1 LAERVISATFFIRG
15 TLGGAS
21 MAHREP
27 PPALNLER
35 IHLRRAPEGPISDQG
50 QVHETDPSGTGFQ
63 SDLELLEIDLR
74 SIEKPGIR
82 RSVDT
87 ALKRLVDI
95 LLSATALVIGAPLFF
110 GVWIAIQVSSP
121 GPAIF
126 SHRRIGAGGVYFNCF
141 KFRTMIQNADEL
153 LEEVL
158 SVHPDLRDE
167 YALTHKLKEDPRV
180 TRIGNMLRK
189 TSLDEF
195 PQFWNVLKGDM
206 SIVGPRPIVTAE
218 VERYGHWLP
227 LILELRPG
235 ITGLWQVS
243 GRNDTTYAERI
254 ALDRRY
260 ALTRNIATDF
270 SIMLKTPSV
279 MIKRNGAY

>member
-1 LAERVISATFFIRG
+1 MEHEELPRAVNLGRISLRG
-15 TLGGAS
+15 APGS
-21 MAHREP
+21 RP
-27 PPALNLER
+27 
-35 IHLRRAPEGPISDQG
+35 RAQG
-50 QVHETDPSGTGFQ
+50 WIHETDPPKTQ
-63 SDLELLEIDLR
+63 LQNDLDLFEIDLR
-74 SIEKPGIR
+74 SIEKAGIR

-87 ALKRLVDI
+87 ALKRLIDI
-95 LLSATALVIGAPLFF
+95 ILSATALVVGSPLLL
-110 GVWIAIQVSSP
+110 GVWIAIHLSSP
-121 GPAIF
+121 GPAFF

-141 KFRTMIQNADEL
+141 KFRTMVQNADEL
-153 LEEVL
+153 LEDVL
-158 SVHPDLRDE
+158 SVHPDLREE
-167 YALTHKLKEDPRV
+167 YALTHKLKDDPRV

-260 ALTRNIATDF
+260 ALTRNIAKDF

>member
-1 LAERVISATFFIRG
+1 
-15 TLGGAS
+15 
-21 MAHREP
+21 MAHKEP
-27 PPALNLER
+27 PPALNVGR
-35 IHLRRAPEGPISDQG
+35 IHLRRATVGHNSDQAW
-50 QVHETDPSGTGFQ
+50 VHETDPSTTRIQ
-63 SDLELLEIDLR
+63 NELDLLEVDLR
-74 SIEKPGIR
+74 PIEKAGSR
-82 RSVDT
+82 RPIDT
-87 ALKRLVDI
+87 ALKRLIDI
-95 LLSATALVIGAPLFF
+95 VLSASALVVGSPLFL
-110 GVWIAIQVSSP
+110 GIWIAIRVSSP

-126 SHRRIGAGGVYFNCF
+126 RHRRIGAGGVYFDCF
-141 KFRTMIQNADEL
+141 KFRTMVQNADEL
-153 LEEVL
+153 LEDVL
-158 SVHPDLRDE
+158 SVHPDLREE
-167 YALTHKLKEDPRV
+167 YELTYKLKDDPRV

>member
-1 LAERVISATFFIRG
+1 
-15 TLGGAS
+15 

-35 IHLRRAPEGPISDQG
+35 IYFRRAAEGRIGDQEWAHEIDPTKT
-50 QVHETDPSGTGFQ
+50 QVQ
-63 SDLELLEIDLR
+63 NDLDLFEIDLG
-74 SIEKPGIR
+74 SIEKAGIR
-82 RSVDT
+82 RSIDT
-87 ALKRLVDI
+87 ALKRLIDI
-95 LLSATALVIGAPLFF
+95 VLSATALVVGSPLLL
-110 GVWIAIQVSSP
+110 GVWIAIRVSSP
-121 GPAIF
+121 GPAFF
-126 SHRRIGAGGVYFNCF
+126 SHRRIGAGGVYFDCF
-141 KFRTMIQNADEL
+141 KFRTMVQNADEL
-153 LEEVL
+153 LDDVL
-158 SVHPDLRDE
+158 SIHPDLREE
-167 YALTHKLKEDPRV
+167 YAQTHKLKDDPRV

-260 ALTRNIATDF
+260 ALTRNLATDF

-279 MIKRNGAY
+279 MIKQNGAY

>member
-1 LAERVISATFFIRG
+1 
-15 TLGGAS
+15 
-21 MAHREP
+21 MAHRER

-35 IHLRRAPEGPISDQG
+35 IHLRRAPEGPISHQEW
-50 QVHETDPSGTGFQ
+50 VHETGPTNTELQ
-63 SDLELLEIDLR
+63 NALDLFEIDLR
-74 SIEKPGIR
+74 SIEKTGIR

-87 ALKRLVDI
+87 TLKRIIDI
-95 LLSATALVIGAPLFF
+95 ILSATALVVGSPLLL
-110 GVWIAIQVSSP
+110 GVWVAIRVSSP
-121 GPAIF
+121 GPAVF

-141 KFRTMIQNADEL
+141 KFRTMVQNADEL
-153 LEEVL
+153 LEDVL
-158 SVHPDLRDE
+158 TVHPDLREE
-167 YALTHKLKEDPRV
+167 YALTHKLKDDPRV

-260 ALTRNIATDF
+260 VLTRNIATDF

>member
-1 LAERVISATFFIRG
+1 
-15 TLGGAS
+15 
-21 MAHREP
+21 MAHEEL
-27 PPALNLER
+27 PPALNLEH
-35 IHLRRAPEGPISDQG
+35 ISHGAPGRRLSARGWIY
-50 QVHETDPSGTGFQ
+50 ETDPPKTQ
-63 SDLELLEIDLR
+63 LQTDLDLFEIDLR
-74 SIEKPGIR
+74 TIEKAGIR
-82 RSVDT
+82 GPIDT
-87 ALKRLVDI
+87 ALKRLIDI
-95 LLSATALVIGAPLFF
+95 VLSAIALVVGSPLLL
-110 GVWIAIQVSSP
+110 GVWIAIKVSSP

-126 SHRRIGAGGVYFNCF
+126 SHRRIGAGGIYFDCF
-141 KFRTMIQNADEL
+141 KFRTMVQHADEL

-158 SVHPDLRDE
+158 SDHADLREE
-167 YALTHKLKEDPRV
+167 YSLTHKLKEDPRV
-180 TRIGNMLRK
+180 TQIGNMLRK

-206 SIVGPRPIVTAE
+206 SIVGPRPIVTDE

-260 ALTRNIATDF
+260 ALTRNVLTDF

>member
-1 LAERVISATFFIRG
+1 
-15 TLGGAS
+15 

-27 PPALNLER
+27 PAALNLKR
-35 IHLRRAPEGPISDQG
+35 MNVSRAPEGITSGDRG
-50 QVHETDPSGTGFQ
+50 WGRTDPSQAQFQ
-63 SDLELLEIDLR
+63 NDLDLFEIDLR
-74 SIEKPGIR
+74 SIEKTGIR

-95 LLSATALVIGAPLFF
+95 VLSATALVVGAPLFL
-110 GVWIAIQVSSP
+110 GVWIAIQLSSP

-126 SHRRIGAGGVYFNCF
+126 RHRRIGAGGVYFDCY
-141 KFRTMIQNADEL
+141 KFRTMVQNADEL

-158 SVHPDLRDE
+158 SVHPDLREE

-180 TRIGNMLRK
+180 TRIGCILRK

-260 ALTRNIATDF
+260 ALTRSILTDF